1 MSTDWASTRRLGV
14 RITLAEGMMIVGDVH
29 LQPRVAWR
37 EGPETV
43 LELLNREDN
52 FFIVSLPG
60 GDVAFVA
67 KEQVAM
73 VAYRVPTDED
83 AVRHNA
89 ARTINLEVML
99 VGGGEYRGVVE
110 CELPPTRS
118 RPIDFLNLPERFFE
132 LTTPDASLCLNR
144 RLVRAARPL

>member
-1 MSTDWASTRRLGV
+1 MSNDWASTRRVSV
-14 RITLAEGMMIVGDVH
+14 RIMLAEGMAIIGDIH

-43 LELLNREDN
+43 LELLNREDA
-52 FFIVSLPG
+52 FFIVSLPA

-73 VAYRVPTDED
+73 LHYQVPGAED
-83 AVRHNA
+83 AVRHSA

-99 VGGGEYRGVVE
+99 VGGGEHRGIVE
-110 CELPPTRS
+110 CELPPTRQ

-132 LTTPDASLCLNR
+132 LTTADGSLCLNR